1 MMQYDFDWSFLFK
14 PQFMGMLTDGVA
26 LTLMVAVCSCVLSF
40 VLGAAIAVARSWP
53 SAWVC
58 LPANAV
64 VEVVR
69 NIPALFWILFFYF
82 VFPELLPQPWG
93 QTLHEWPRYAFVAG
107 VLGLAVDN
115 GAYLSDI
122 LRNGM
127 AKISF
132 GQRDAAAS
140 CGMSIWQE
148 CFCIL
153 FPQSLRTMMPAIA
166 NRMIHN
172 FKNSSLCVAIALP
185 ELTWAAQQIE
195 SITFKGL
202 EVTLV
207 ATLVYA
213 SLSLL
218 MAFVLSRCFPG
229 PVENSVGN
237 KTQEGS

>member
-1 MMQYDFDWSFLFK
+1 M
-14 PQFMGMLTDGVA
+14 
-26 LTLMVAVCSCVLSF
+26 TLAMAVCSGIVSFALGSVL
-40 VLGAAIAVARSWP
+40 AVARVWP
-53 SAWVC
+53 SAWVR
-58 LPANAV
+58 LPANAL

-82 VFPELLPQPWG
+82 VFPELLPKPWG
-93 QTLHEWPRYAFVAG
+93 QALHEWPRYSFVAG
-107 VLGLAVDN
+107 VMGLAVDN

-127 AKISF
+127 AKVSR

-140 CGMSIWQE
+140 CGMSMWQE
-148 CFCIL
+148 CFWIL
-153 FPQSLRTMMPAIA
+153 CPQSLRAMMPAIA

-172 FKNSSLCVAIALP
+172 FKNTSLCVAIALP

-218 MAFVLSRCFPG
+218 MAFALSRCFPG
-229 PVENSVGN
+229 TVENSVGN
-237 KTQEGS
+237 KTHEGS